1 MLSEEDVAQQQDRLR
16 IYRINL
22 GHLLMQAAQFGGETA
37 APLPIMNNIRDARE
51 HILQIKTVLRTS
63 GIAIEDHPDDTP
75 PIRRDLDEAVGKQ
88 AAKVSENDRNQVLR
102 RAQYAAQVLQGAQL
116 LWVDDNPD
124 NNIYERRIFRSLGI
138 FVDLARST
146 EEAIGMLQLT
156 KYDVI
161 ISDLA
166 RGDVRDA
173 GLQFLDEISKHNMYR
188 WTILYTGP
196 RAATRGLPPKAFAI
210 TARPD
215 HLLHYVIDA
224 IERERI

>member
-1 MLSEEDVAQQQDRLR
+1 MLSEEDVSQQQARLH

-22 GHLLMQAAQFGGETA
+22 GHLLIQAAQFGGETS
-37 APLPIMNNIRDARE
+37 APLPVMNNIRDARD
-51 HILQIKTVLRTS
+51 HILQIKTILRTS
-63 GIAIEDHPDDTP
+63 GVTVEDHPDDTP

-88 AAKVSENDRNQVLR
+88 AAKVSENDRSQVLR
-102 RAQYAAQVLQGAQL
+102 RAQFAAQILQGAQL
-116 LWVDDNPD
+116 LWVDDIPE

-146 EEAIGMLQLT
+146 EEAIGMLQIT

-173 GLQFLDEISKHNMYR
+173 GLQFIDEISKRDLYR

-196 RAATRGLPPKAFAI
+196 RAAARGVPPKAFAM

-215 HLLHYVIDA
+215 HLLHFVIDA

>member
-1 MLSEEDVAQQQDRLR
+1 MLSAEDVSQQQGRLA
-16 IYRINL
+16 IYRTSL
-22 GHLLMQAAQFGGETA
+22 GHLLMQAAQFGGETS
-37 APLPIMNNIRDARE
+37 APLPVMHGIRDARE
-51 HILQIKTVLRTS
+51 HILEIKTVLRTS
-63 GIAIEDHPDDTP
+63 GIEIEDHPDDIP

-88 AAKVSENDRNQVLR
+88 AAKASENDRSQVLR

-138 FVDLARST
+138 FVDLARSS
-146 EEAIGMLQLT
+146 EEAISMLQLT

-166 RGDVRDA
+166 RGDARDA
-173 GLQFLDEISKHNMYR
+173 GLQFLDEISKRNLYR

-196 RAATRGLPPKAFAI
+196 RAAARGVPPKAFAI

>member
-1 MLSEEDVAQQQDRLR
+1 MLSEEDVAQQQARLR
-16 IYRINL
+16 VYRTNL
-22 GHLLMQAAQFGGETA
+22 SHLLLQAAQFGGETS
-37 APLPIMNNIRDARE
+37 APLPVMNNIRDARE
-51 HILQIKTVLRTS
+51 HILEIKTALRIS
-63 GIAIEDHPDDTP
+63 GIDVEDHPDDTA

-88 AAKVSENDRNQVLR
+88 AAKVSENDRSQVLR
-102 RAQYAAQVLQGAQL
+102 RAQYAAQLLQGAQL

-124 NNIYERRIFRSLGI
+124 NNIHERRIFRSLGI

-146 EEAIGMLQLT
+146 QEAIGMLQHT

-166 RGDVRDA
+166 RGDIKDA
-173 GLQFLDEISKHNMYR
+173 GLQFLEEISKRNLYR
-188 WTILYTGP
+188 WTILYTSP
-196 RAATRGLPPKAFAI
+196 RAAARGLPAKAFAI

>member
-16 IYRINL
+16 IYRMNL
-22 GHLLMQAAQFGGETA
+22 SHLLMQAAQFGGETA
-37 APLPIMNNIRDARE
+37 APLPIINNIRDARE

-63 GIAIEDHPDDTP
+63 GTTVEDHPDDTP

-88 AAKVSENDRNQVLR
+88 AAKVSENDRSQVLR
-102 RAQYAAQVLQGAQL
+102 RAQYAAQVLQGAQI

-146 EEAIGMLQLT
+146 EEAISMLQLT

-166 RGDVRDA
+166 RGEIREA
-173 GLQFLDEISKHNMYR
+173 GLQFLDEISKRKLYR

-196 RAATRGLPPKAFAI
+196 RAAARGLPPKAFAI